1 MDRLNA
7 ACYWKSNLLSVK
19 YAECILGLLMLS
31 SGTQASGIFVMAD
44 ARSRSLALADAA
56 ITSDATGWSNPAA
69 LAFLKRPCINLS
81 AENPWCIAELSS
93 GAFSFCLP
101 VKAGTF
107 AISFNRYGCTAF
119 HESRAALS
127 FGKSLGKKVKAGINL
142 DYLNIKQ
149 YGDYG
154 NLYAFIPSFGVQIL
168 PVEGLAMGCQVS
180 NPAGQGYYPRGFMK
194 LPVVINAGLAYQ
206 PEAEILFCLEV
217 RSESGY
223 KPVFC
228 GGIEYNFEKQFA
240 FRMGLSS
247 SSGMQYNLGI
257 GYMGKHVKTDL
268 AVSHHPVLGF
278 SPSITITFIL

>member
-1 MDRLNA
+1 
-7 ACYWKSNLLSVK
+7 VK
-19 YAECILGLLMLS
+19 YAECILGLLMFS
-31 SGTQASGIFVMAD
+31 SGLQASGIYVIAD
-44 ARSRSLALADAA
+44 ARSRSLAMADAA
-56 ITSDATGWSNPAA
+56 ITGDATGWSNPAA

-81 AENPWCIAELSS
+81 AENPWCISELAA

-107 AISFNRYGCTAF
+107 AVSFTRYGCAAF
-119 HESRAALS
+119 HESQAGLS

-142 DYLNIKQ
+142 DYMKIKQ

-154 NLYAFIPSFGVQIL
+154 NLYAVIPSFGVQIL
-168 PVEGLAMGCQVS
+168 PVSGLSLGCRVS
-180 NPAGQGYYPRGFMK
+180 NPGGQGYNPRGFMK
-194 LPVVINAGLAYQ
+194 LPVLIKAGVAYQ
-206 PEAEILFCLEV
+206 PDAEILFCFEL
-217 RSESGY
+217 RNESGY
-223 KPVFC
+223 KPVYC

-257 GYMGKHVKTDL
+257 GYTGKHLKTDI

-278 SPSITITFIL
+278 SPAITITCIL